1 MSRYFIIISLFLMF
15 TTVFCSCDSSSKDT
29 AANETESAGDKTPE
43 IIFEKNVHD
52 FGKIISGE
60 RVAYGFKFS
69 NSGNAP
75 LLITGV
81 RSGCGC
87 TVGDYPKEPLMPG
100 ETGRID
106 VVFNSSG
113 RKGAQSENVRVLTN
127 ATDKPI
133 NLRIT
138 AEAVQQ

>member
-1 MSRYFIIISLFLMF
+1 MNKCLPFIFLVILSSGIS
-15 TTVFCSCDSSSKDT
+15 SCNFSGNDSSENT
-29 AANETESAGDKTPE
+29 NETRAETTPE
-43 IIFEKNVHD
+43 ISFEKNVHD

-69 NSGNAP
+69 NTGNAP

-87 TVGDYPKEPLMPG
+87 TVGDYPEEPLLPG
-100 ETGRID
+100 ESGRID
-106 VVFNSSG
+106 VIFNSSG
-113 RKGAQSENVRVLTN
+113 RTGAQSENVRVLTN
-127 ATDKPI
+127 ATDRPI

-138 AEAVQQ
+138 AEAIQQ

>member
-1 MSRYFIIISLFLMF
+1 MNRYFIIISLIILS
-15 TTVFCSCDSSSKDT
+15 TGLYSCNPSGSDIAENNT
-29 AANETESAGDKTPE
+29 ETSEEKTPE
-43 IIFEKNVHD
+43 IAFDKNIHD

-69 NSGNAP
+69 NTGNAP

-87 TVGDYPKEPLMPG
+87 TVGDYPKEPLLPG

-113 RKGAQSENVRVLTN
+113 RTGAQSENVRVLTN
-127 ATDKPI
+127 ATDKPV

-138 AEAVQQ
+138 AEAIR

>member
-1 MSRYFIIISLFLMF
+1 MNRYLIIIFLIILSSGI
-15 TTVFCSCDSSSKDT
+15 CSCNSSGNDKAENT
-29 AANETESAGDKTPE
+29 AETSEEKTPE
-43 IIFEKNVHD
+43 IAFDKNVHD

-69 NSGNAP
+69 NTGNAP

-87 TVGDYPKEPLMPG
+87 TVGDYPKEPLLPG
-100 ETGRID
+100 ESGRID

-113 RKGAQSENVRVLTN
+113 RTGAQSENVRVLTN
-127 ATDKPI
+127 ATDKPV

-138 AEAVQQ
+138 AEAIRQ